1 MLFDLKD
8 DKVLKIQPI
17 YTDSYYEEGCVRRV
31 AENGSMAKSKLILNL
46 KLMKPINM

>member
-17 YTDSYYEEGCVRRV
+17 YTDSYYEESWCETCGG
-31 AENGSMAKSKLILNL
+31 E
-46 KLMKPINM
+46 